1 MKRFGLRFATGD
13 MRMTATAILAQAEAA
28 DFRYVVTPNVDHL
41 ERLRRQP
48 GLRRLYQEAWLCLF
62 DSRCLARLLGL
73 FGRATPPVVTGADL
87 TADLLPRLAGMRVAV
102 IGMEEAGFAALRLR
116 YPAILFHRHA
126 PPMGLLTNLA
136 AQEDVLDFLRQLQP
150 QVSFFAV
157 GSPVQEI
164 LAHRLWREGGG
175 SGVGL
180 CIGTALAFAAGT
192 ARRAPLW
199 MRRAGLEWLH
209 RLIREPHR
217 LARRY
222 LLDGPCLLLALG
234 LAEIRSGHRA
244 REGG

>member
-1 MKRFGLRFATGD
+1 MNRFGLRFATWD
-13 MRMTATAILAQAEAA
+13 MMTVRTAILEQPDAA
-28 DFRYVVTPNVDHL
+28 AFHYIVTPNVDHL

-48 GLRRLYQEAWLCLF
+48 GLRPLYREAWLCLF

-73 FGRATPPVVTGADL
+73 FGRAMPPVVTGADL
-87 TADLLPRLAGMRVAV
+87 TADLLPHLAGMRVAV
-102 IGMEEAGFAALRLR
+102 IGMEEADFAALRLR

-150 QVSFFAV
+150 RVSFFAV

-180 CIGTALAFAAGT
+180 CIGAALAFAAGT
-192 ARRAPLW
+192 AQRAPPW

-209 RLIREPHR
+209 RLAKEPRR
-217 LARRY
+217 LSRRY
-222 LLDGPCLLLALG
+222 LLDGPRLLLALAR
-234 LAEIRSGHRA
+234 AEFRPGHRA